1 MRTIGVLCGG
11 FLLHLVFLASIFDI
25 YFKTPIVSGIL
36 SKPNPVPGPAKRL
49 VFIVADGLRA
59 DSFYSNDK
67 SKSTPFLRNKLENHA
82 SWGVSHT
89 RVPTESRPGIV
100 ALAAG
105 IYEDPS
111 AVFKGWK
118 ENPVEF
124 DSLFNQSRLTW
135 AWGSPDI
142 VHMFKQGNVKTMSYS
157 PDDEDFSGKEASWK
171 LDKWVFEHVKLLF
184 DDAIG
189 NPELND
195 KLHSDKLVFFLHL
208 LGLDTAGH
216 TVKPVSKTYQTNL
229 KYVDRGIQ
237 LIEQLFEEFFN
248 DGKTSYVFTADH
260 GMTNWGSHGAGSK
273 EETEVP
279 LLAWGAG
286 IKGPSRAEP
295 WDPVSP
301 DNWQLSD
308 LKRHDVDQADIV
320 VLLASLIGCSIPVNS
335 VGRLPLPFLD
345 LPVRDLAKLSFLNA
359 KQLLAQAN
367 RKREI
372 LQRGSLSWLYRPY
385 WKLTSEEAQIREKL
399 INQFINS
406 QKYDKA
412 IQLSEDLSDLSI
424 HALRYYHNY
433 YQGLL
438 LTVVSLSFLGWIVW
452 LLCQLNIPYRA
463 GQTIL
468 LLGMGRHGRLI
479 NKVFLALTCLAFI
492 LIQVQGLEWQFNVYC
507 LLPLLLW
514 WSVFSTI
521 DLWSYNF
528 ISTGRLWN
536 CLIFSAILLLFIEI
550 MVAAFFQRWV
560 LSVGV
565 LFLSLWPILGTEK
578 TALISPSLM
587 FSWLFSCAILA
598 IFPLLPVIG
607 SESNVRLVVFSGFVW
622 VGSLTFTMSV
632 LQRNISMYQTVTLLL
647 PLLFALWIVQSV
659 TTSLAAKAGLP
670 FVYQCA
676 SWLYLVFSWVE
687 ASTGEKAVPKR
698 LLRLH
703 LSIVPLYMLLC
714 VRHEALFLLA
724 LCFHLLCWFLIEA
737 QLNGISFYQLMR
749 VEFPH
754 ITEEQSA
761 KRKLSFEDFRRAAL
775 FVFYIFLSFFG
786 TGNIAS
792 LNSFEVVWVRCFLSV
807 FSPFTM
813 MILILLKT
821 FIPFVLVTC
830 VFRAI
835 NITIKAPTKSM
846 FMAVL
851 IISDLM
857 GLHFLYLVTNEGS
870 WLDIGTSISHYVIV
884 QVTVLALVLLYGIA
898 SVITGAHVP
907 NINFKVRGRI
917 CRLWGD
923 GVSHHEDIV
932 VKLF

>member
-1 MRTIGVLCGG
+1 MNSFGVFFGG
-11 FLLHLVFLASIFDI
+11 FLLHLIFLASIFDI
-25 YFKTPIVSGIL
+25 YFKTPIVPGIV
-36 SKPNPVPGPAKRL
+36 SNPNPVPAPAKRL

-67 SKSTPFLRNKLENHA
+67 SKSTPFLRNKLEKHA

-89 RVPTESRPGIV
+89 RVPTESRPGVV
-100 ALAAG
+100 ALSAG

-124 DSLFNQSRLTW
+124 DSLFNQSRFTW

-157 PDDEDFSGKEASWK
+157 PDDEDFSGRESTWK
-171 LDKWVFEHVKLLF
+171 LDKWVFEHVKLFF
-184 DDAIG
+184 DEAAKNSQLSDM
-189 NPELND
+189 LQ
-195 KLHSDKLVFFLHL
+195 KDKLVFFLHL

-216 TVKPVSKTYQTNL
+216 TVKPTSKTYQLNL
-229 KYVDRGIQ
+229 QYVDKGVQ
-237 LIEQLFEEFFN
+237 LIEQIFEEVFQ
-248 DGKTSYVFTADH
+248 DGKTSYIFTADH

-273 EETEVP
+273 DETEVP

-286 IKGPSRAEP
+286 IKGPSRSDP

-301 DNWQLSD
+301 ENWQLSD

-335 VGRLPLPFLD
+335 VGRLPVPFLD
-345 LPVRDLAKLSFLNA
+345 LPLRDLAKLSFLNG

-372 LQRGSLSWLYRPY
+372 LQKGSLSWLYRPY
-385 WKLTSEEAQIREKL
+385 WKLTPEEAEIREKL
-399 INQFINS
+399 INQFIS
-406 QKYDKA
+406 SKKFEKA
-412 IQLSEDLSDLSI
+412 IQLSEDLIDLSI
-424 HALRYYHNY
+424 QALRYYHNY
-433 YQGLL
+433 YQSLL

-452 LLCQLNIPYRA
+452 LLSQLNIPYSS
-463 GQTIL
+463 GQTIFIS
-468 LLGMGRHGRLI
+468 GTAKHGKLI
-479 NKVFLALTCLAFI
+479 NKVFLFLFCFTFI
-492 LIQVQGLEWQFNVYC
+492 IIQVQGLEWQFNVYC

-514 WSVFSTI
+514 WSVFSTME
-521 DLWSYNF
+521 LWSH
-528 ISTGRLWN
+528 S
-536 CLIFSAILLLFIEI
+536 IFSSGQIWKLLKFSALLLIFIEI
-550 MVAAFFQRWV
+550 LVLAFFQRWV
-560 LSVGV
+560 LSVGL
-565 LFLSLWPILGTEK
+565 LFLSLWPIFGTEK
-578 TALISPSLM
+578 TTLISPSLM

-607 SESNVRLVVFSGFVW
+607 SDSNLQFVVFSGFLW
-622 VGSLTFTMSV
+622 VVVLTVAMGVVYQNVSL
-632 LQRNISMYQTVTLLL
+632 YQTVTLLF
-647 PLLFALWIVQSV
+647 PLLCAMWIVYSV
-659 TTSLAAKAGLP
+659 TESLAAKNGLP
-670 FVYQCA
+670 YPYQWA
-676 SWLYLVFSWVE
+676 SWLYLGFSWLE
-687 ASTGEKAVPKR
+687 ASSGEKAVPNR
-698 LLRLH
+698 LLKLH
-703 LSIVPLYMLLC
+703 LAIVPLYMLLC

-737 QLNGISFYQLMR
+737 QLNGITLRQLMK
-749 VEFPH
+749 VNFPLLK
-754 ITEEQSA
+754 EERSA
-761 KRKLSFEDFRRAAL
+761 NRKLSYEDFRRAAL

-807 FSPFTM
+807 FAPFTM
-813 MILILLKT
+813 MILILIKT

-830 VFRAI
+830 IFRAI
-835 NITIKAPTKSM
+835 NVTIKAPTKPM

-857 GLHFLYLVTNEGS
+857 GLHFLHLVTNEGS

-884 QVTVLALVLLYGIA
+884 QITVLALVLLYGIA
-898 SVITGAHVP
+898 SIITGAHVP
-907 NINFKVRGRI
+907 NLNFKLRGTVYRI
-917 CRLWGD
+917 WGE
-923 GVSHHEDIV
+923 GLSQPGDIV
-932 VKLF
+932 LNVL